1 MKKEAEERRT
11 RAQGVNDVTVA
22 RNTSHA
28 SQEKSTVPIG
38 ILSFIEDNPNLVQ
51 ATD

>member
-28 SQEKSTVPIG
+28 SQEKSTVTIG